1 MQPWQARPPRG
12 AVRAATVAA
21 DCTLPSRTGASL
33 IEGGEGS
40 WAISWLP
47 LPPMSMP
54 EVHRK
59 SRTAEPA
66 KNQKWLWTALATGNA
81 DLVEKNDPG
90 PDFDWN
96 GSSKTYGT
104 PLMAVIFSGPR
115 TSDRG
120 CTDFVTDNEAQFQNR
135 LRLIRWMIM
144 EKGTDPKKEET
155 AGCCADKSWSIT
167 DDDEVHSQ
175 TRTLSFRGHSAFS
188 ALLEVRM
195 HMLAAEGDWR
205 SDISRIDRIFEVFSA
220 TRPKEKMG
228 KPHTV
233 MVHEAVMEMWERFL
247 DNDSGKDLT
256 IRCMRDQE
264 VLGTVQVHSG
274 LLASASVVVKAML
287 SGPMR
292 EGTMNTIDVECRVD
306 SMKLLLSLVYT
317 GSVTAD
323 SDEQLP
329 AEVMLGCLDVAHRWD
344 VRHVVQMLV
353 PQLCASL
360 TVDNL
365 GQVWESAILKQQQEL
380 LSACRAFAHNAA
392 TEVRP
397 LFEAGRFGRLVAEEL
412 TERVFT
418 DTNKSPKR
426 RRRTFS

>member
-1 MQPWQARPPRG
+1 M
-12 AVRAATVAA
+12 
-21 DCTLPSRTGASL
+21 SSL
-33 IEGGEGS
+33 E
-40 WAISWLP
+40 L
-47 LPPMSMP
+47 
-54 EVHRK
+54 HRK
-59 SRTAEPA
+59 SKTAEQP
-66 KNQKWLWTALATGNA
+66 KNQKWLWTALASGNA
-81 DLVEKNDPG
+81 DLVELNDPG

-120 CTDFVTDNEAQFQNR
+120 CTDFVTDSEAQFQSR

-144 EKGTDPKKEET
+144 EKGTDPKREET

-205 SDISRIDRIFEVFSA
+205 SDIARIDRILEVFSS

-233 MVHEAVMEMWERFL
+233 MVHEAVVEMWERFL
-247 DNDSGKDLT
+247 EEGHSKDLT
-256 IRCMRDQE
+256 IRCLKGQD
-264 VLGTVQVHSG
+264 VLGSVSVHSG
-274 LLASASVVVKAML
+274 ILASVSVVVKAML
-287 SGPMR
+287 AGPMR
-292 EGTMNTIDVECRVD
+292 EGAVKQVDVECRVD

-317 GSVTAD
+317 GSVVSQD
-323 SDEQLP
+323 GDELLTP
-329 AEVMLGCLDVAHRWD
+329 EVMLGCLDLAHRWD

-353 PQLCASL
+353 PQLSSSL
-360 TVDNL
+360 TAEVL
-365 GQVWESAILKQQQEL
+365 GQVWESAALMQQQEL
-380 LSACRAFAHNAA
+380 LAACLAFAHNAA
-392 TEVRP
+392 AEIRP
-397 LFEAGRFGRLVAEEL
+397 LFEAGRFGRLAHREL
-412 TERVFT
+412 AERVFAGARGGGSGSSAGGCRGGT
-418 DTNKSPKR
+418 GGSGSPPRR
-426 RRRTFS
+426 RRRTFA

>member
-1 MQPWQARPPRG
+1 
-12 AVRAATVAA
+12 
-21 DCTLPSRTGASL
+21 
-33 IEGGEGS
+33 
-40 WAISWLP
+40 
-47 LPPMSMP
+47 MSML

-59 SRTAEPA
+59 SKTAEQPP

-96 GSSKTYGT
+96 SSSKTYGT

-195 HMLAAEGDWR
+195 LMLAAEGDWR
-205 SDISRIDRIFEVFSA
+205 SDISRIDRILEVFST
-220 TRPKEKMG
+220 TRPKERTG
-228 KPHTV
+228 RPHTV
-233 MVHEAVMEMWERFL
+233 MVHESVVEMWEQFL
-247 DNDSGKDLT
+247 LDDTGKDLT
-256 IRCMRDQE
+256 IRCLRGLE
-264 VLGTVQVHSG
+264 VLGSVTVHSG
-274 LLASASVVVKAML
+274 LLVNASVVVKAML

-292 EGTMNTIDVECRVD
+292 EGTMRTVDVECRADV
-306 SMKLLLSLVYT
+306 MKLLLSLIYT

-323 SDEQLP
+323 SEEPLAAD
-329 AEVMLGCLDVAHRWD
+329 VMLGCLDVAHRWD

-353 PQLCASL
+353 PQLCRMLSL
-360 TVDNL
+360 DNL
-365 GQVWESAILKQQQEL
+365 EQVWESAVLKQQQEL
-380 LSACRAFAHNAA
+380 LAACRAFAHNASA
-392 TEVRP
+392 EVRP
-397 LFEAGRFGRLVAEEL
+397 LFEAGRFGRLVREEL
-412 TERVFT
+412 AEQIFT
-418 DTNKSPKR
+418 DANQSAKK